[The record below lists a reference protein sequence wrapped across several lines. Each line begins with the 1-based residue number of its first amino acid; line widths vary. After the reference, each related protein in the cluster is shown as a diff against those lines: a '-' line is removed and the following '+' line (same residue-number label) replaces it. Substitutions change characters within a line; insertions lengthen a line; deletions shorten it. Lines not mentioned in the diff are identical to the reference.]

1 MAKKQIKATAIAVPS
16 TQAEAERLLA
26 DIGRLQRQVVKIE
39 ADMND
44 ELAETKA
51 RHEKAAQ
58 PANEQIDAKFQALH
72 AWAEAHR
79 HELLKG
85 KSKTARLSTGEL
97 LWRTTPPAVKF
108 RRGVKVETVI
118 FQLEAAKLSD
128 LVRTVKEVNKEL
140 ILADTARVAGI
151 PSIEIKQ
158 REEFVAKPFESQI
171 ERAEPVKKTA
181 KAAA

>member
-1 MAKKQIKATAIAVPS
+1 MAKKPMKATAIAVPS

-44 ELAETKA
+44 ELAAIKD
-51 RHEKAAQ
+51 RHEKSAQ
-58 PANEQIDAKFQALH
+58 PANEQIEAKFQALH

-85 KSKTARLSTGEL
+85 KSKTAQLSTGEL
-97 LWRTTPPAVKF
+97 LWRTTPAAVKF
-108 RRGVKVETVI
+108 KKGVKVETVVA
-118 FQLEAAKLSD
+118 QLEAAKLFD

-140 ILADTARVAGI
+140 ILADTTRVAGI
-151 PSIEIKQ
+151 SSLEIKQ
-158 REEFVAKPFESQI
+158 REEFVAKPFESNI
-171 ERAEPVKKTA
+171 ERAEPVKKTV
-181 KAAA
+181 KAA